1 MIRLVPIK
9 LLLYILILH
18 QTTTRPRYL
27 CTIKCCFISWFYIKP
42 QRNALWDFQTV
53 SCFISWFY
61 IKPQH
66 IKCPCKMC
74 VVALYLDSTSN
85 HNYTVDIKQPNS
97 LLYILILHQ
106 TTTTT
111 LITLF
116 FQMLLYILIL
126 HQTTTN
132 FRVPPTFNSCFI
144 SWFYIKPQRSPH
156 SDST

>member
-1 MIRLVPIK
+1 
-9 LLLYILILH
+9 
-18 QTTTRPRYL
+18 
-27 CTIKCCFISWFYIKP
+27 
-42 QRNALWDFQTV
+42 
-53 SCFISWFY
+53 
-61 IKPQH
+61 
-66 IKCPCKMC
+66 MC

-144 SWFYIKPQRSPH
+144 S
-156 SDST
+156 